1 MICEPLDLNRDLG
14 KGLDLKLIACLII
27 EKLDLAGP
35 QWTIKIQDHNP
46 INYVKVSNLMNDFI
60 FFAKDLCGLDFVHNT
75 QFERLIE
82 TCTFPSRP
90 LITILT
96 YIVIELISYI

>member
-27 EKLDLAGP
+27 EKFDLAGP

-46 INYVKVSNLMNDFI
+46 TINYVKVSNLMNDFI
-60 FFAKDLCGLDFVHNT
+60 FIAKDLCGLDFVHNT
-75 QFERLIE
+75 QFERLIRHAH
-82 TCTFPSRP
+82 SP
-90 LITILT
+90 LAL
-96 YIVIELISYI
+96 

>member
-46 INYVKVSNLMNDFI
+46 INYVKVSNLRMTLSSLQ
-60 FFAKDLCGLDFVHNT
+60 K
-75 QFERLIE
+75 
-82 TCTFPSRP
+82 
-90 LITILT
+90 T
-96 YIVIELISYI
+96 YVAQISFTTRNLKG